1 MFEELFT
8 GGRTVTTD
16 KRSYEQQ
23 IALLKGQL
31 EKADAV
37 VIGAGAGLST
47 SAGFTYGGKR
57 FQKYFRDFHER
68 YGIRDMYSG
77 GFYPFERPEIF
88 WAWWSRAIYFNRY
101 VEIPSDVYDNLHRL
115 VLDKD
120 YFVLT
125 TNVDHCFQKSG
136 FDKKRLF
143 YTQGDYG
150 LFQTEDG
157 RNGKTYDNEE
167 WVEKAMEAQGF
178 VRGEDGFFHVPGDQ
192 QLKMEIPTDL
202 IPKSPDDG
210 SPLTTNLRVDSNFVE
225 DEGWHRAAERYE
237 DFLRR
242 HQNLH
247 VLYLEL
253 GVGMNTPV
261 IIKFPFWQNT
271 LKNKNAFYVCVNYG
285 EAACS
290 EAIVDR
296 SVCMD
301 ADIARV
307 LRDLQA

>member
-1 MFEELFT
+1 MSKYDPLWRYIQVNCGPHEVMTFTKAEE
-8 GGRTVTTD
+8 V
-16 KRSYEQQ
+16 
-23 IALLKGQL
+23 
-31 EKADAV
+31 
-37 VIGAGAGLST
+37 
-47 SAGFTYGGKR
+47 
-57 FQKYFRDFHER
+57 
-68 YGIRDMYSG
+68 
-77 GFYPFERPEIF
+77 
-88 WAWWSRAIYFNRY
+88 
-101 VEIPSDVYDNLHRL
+101 SDVKIDHR
-115 VLDKD
+115 
-120 YFVLT
+120 
-125 TNVDHCFQKSG
+125 FQKSG

-157 RNGKTYDNEE
+157 RSGKTYDNQV

-178 VRGEDGFFHVPGDQ
+178 IRGEDGFFQLPEDQ
-192 QLKMEIPTDL
+192 PLKMEIPSEL
-202 IPKSPDDG
+202 IPVSPEDG

-242 HQNLH
+242 HRNLH

-261 IIKFPFWQNT
+261 IIKFPFWQYT
-271 LKNKNAFYVCVNYG
+271 LKNKNAFYACVNYG

-290 EAIVDR
+290 EAISGR
-296 SVCMD
+296 SVCLD

-307 LRDLQA
+307 LRDILA